1 MPEHDTYKAIE
12 RFAKNNSDPAA
23 VLGYVFLKRRT
34 ELSVQAA
41 ADSAGMTLYEYL
53 GCKQRRPRSLGDMT
67 EDQRRDMYQEMCR
80 SVGVQLDPDTFSK

>member
-12 RFAKNNSDPAA
+12 RFAKNNSDPTA

-41 ADSAGMTLYEYL
+41 AESAGMALYEYL
-53 GCKQRRPRSLGDMT
+53 GCKRRAPKSLGDMT
-67 EDQRRDMYQEMCR
+67 EDQRRDR
-80 SVGVQLDPDTFSK
+80 